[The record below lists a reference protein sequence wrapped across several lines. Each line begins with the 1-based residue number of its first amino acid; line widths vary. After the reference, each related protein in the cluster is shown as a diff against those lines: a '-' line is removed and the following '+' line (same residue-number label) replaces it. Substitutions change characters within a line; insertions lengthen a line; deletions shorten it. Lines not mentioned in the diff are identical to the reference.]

1 MAATPT
7 KRTLDALRKAGWTV
21 AVVERWNSHAKIRQ
35 DLFGF
40 IDVLA
45 IKDGVTL
52 AVQACAGSGHS
63 KRRDK
68 ILAEPRAA
76 LWLRGTGRQLD
87 IWSWSQRGERG
98 KRKVWTPRIEPI
110 TLENFNP
117 APTYPLC

>member
-7 KRTLDALRKAGWTV
+7 KRTLDALRKEGWLV
-21 AVVERWNSHAKIRQ
+21 AVVERWNPHAKIRQ

-45 IKDGVTL
+45 IRDGVTL

-63 KRRDK
+63 KRREK

-76 LWLRGTGRQLD
+76 AWCRGDRFLE

-110 TLENFNP
+110 TLDQFN
-117 APTYPLC
+117 AVPTYPLC